1 MKRTE
6 KDQLDRQTSRE
17 DLWQDPKRA
26 QELMRQRSTLQ
37 EAIEGWESLQKR
49 LEEQALML
57 ELAEAEAE
65 LSVAEEIVGALSGL
79 ERDVTQTELSRMLSG
94 PDDEKNAILTIH
106 AGAG

>member
-1 MKRTE
+1 MSGFRVFGGIFEIDAKRTE
-6 KDQLDRQTSRE
+6 KEQLDRQTSRD

-57 ELAEAEAE
+57 ETGR
-65 LSVAEEIVGALSGL
+65 S
-79 ERDVTQTELSRMLSG
+79 
-94 PDDEKNAILTIH
+94 
-106 AGAG
+106 